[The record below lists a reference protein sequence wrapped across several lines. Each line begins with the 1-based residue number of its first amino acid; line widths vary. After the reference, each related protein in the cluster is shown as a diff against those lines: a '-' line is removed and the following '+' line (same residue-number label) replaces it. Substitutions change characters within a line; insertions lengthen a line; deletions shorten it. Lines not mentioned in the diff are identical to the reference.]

1 MGIYTLVC
9 LLPLPQE
16 VLLDV
21 TFPVDVVCLPVHL
34 GAWNTQLGS
43 WRSVRREGNQLVLCP
58 VRTDTSA
65 VCFGLRIVASLC
77 SCSASSA
84 QSTQLFYSSK
94 TRRSL
99 HALPPQ
105 PEHAGASQCSS
116 TRSPADV
123 VWHWTLWTRELQR
136 TSCAVQSE
144 GLLHRW
150 PPRTSDQ
157 AEGCTLLSS
166 PEPYRPHLSVP
177 QTRLALREGR
187 ERRVYSRCLWPGGT
201 AV

>member
-1 MGIYTLVC
+1 M
-9 LLPLPQE
+9 PLPQE

-58 VRTDTSA
+58 VRTDTFA

-116 TRSPADV
+116 TRSPTDV
-123 VWHWTLWTRELQR
+123 VWHWTLCVDAWASAYVLCCAEWGFAASVATTRFWPSRRLHTTLIPWTLQ
-136 TSCAVQSE
+136 TPPICA
-144 GLLHRW
+144 
-150 PPRTSDQ
+150 TDQ
-157 AEGCTLLSS
+157 TGIKGGQRKESVLTVFVAWW
-166 PEPYRPHLSVP
+166 YRCVNC
-177 QTRLALREGR
+177 
-187 ERRVYSRCLWPGGT
+187 V
-201 AV
+201 

>member
-1 MGIYTLVC
+1 MHYHHSQSMQVHPSAHQREV
-9 LLPLPQE
+9 PLM
-16 VLLDV
+16 
-21 TFPVDVVCLPVHL
+21 
-34 GAWNTQLGS
+34 
-43 WRSVRREGNQLVLCP
+43 LCG
-58 VRTDTSA
+58 T
-65 VCFGLRIVASLC
+65 
-77 SCSASSA
+77 
-84 QSTQLFYSSK
+84 
-94 TRRSL
+94 
-99 HALPPQ
+99 
-105 PEHAGASQCSS
+105 EHC
-116 TRSPADV
+116 V
-123 VWHWTLWTRELQR
+123 WTRELQR

-150 PPRTSDQ
+150 PPRASDQ